1 LYHYILLII
10 MACGGDCC
18 GTSARSSTDSQE
30 LVAEAT
36 ADNNIPA
43 TEGEQSLNR
52 SITADYAVQTEEG
65 VDGHRSVTDEP
76 AMIETE

>member
-1 LYHYILLII
+1 

-30 LVAEAT
+30 VVAEAT
-36 ADNNIPA
+36 ADKNILA
-43 TEGEQSLNR
+43 TEREQSVNL
-52 SITADYAVQTEEG
+52 SITADDAVQAEEG

-76 AMIETE
+76 AMVETE